1 MPGVPESFCISEKMV
16 WSGFPAERCE
26 DFVSYSSKGRKVRR
40 RRKSVNV
47 RNLIILIG
55 GAVVT
60 IVLFVLLVSGA
71 VRLVSKGLGAI
82 SGLGDSEAGNSSTTS
97 SDEPSSEESQETAY
111 TWSTVQMA
119 EADERQGEL
128 ILVNS
133 SHEYRSEPEDLLI
146 FYGNKTNSY
155 GLKEAEMYAKSS
167 VVTAMNNMMDAFKAA
182 TGNSSVLL
190 TSSYRDVSQQQEL
203 YDKDLESTG
212 LSTSDSVSKPGC
224 SEHHTGYALDLSY
237 TSSAGNNYL
246 DGTGDYAWLVENCY
260 KYGFIVRYTEE
271 KSSIT
276 GIISE
281 PWHYRYVGTVH
292 AEAITKGGYCL
303 EEYIEMIKLHDSTNP
318 YEFTSESG
326 SKYLIYYTEGA
337 GATTDVPVISGKSY
351 TISGTNEGGFVTVVS
366 LDGQSSAVT
375 SSSDDTSGSDSG
387 ESGSSADATSNESGS
402 SESSEGSDAVSG

>member
-1 MPGVPESFCISEKMV
+1 M
-16 WSGFPAERCE
+16 
-26 DFVSYSSKGRKVRR
+26 SYSSKGRKVRR

-55 GAVVT
+55 GAVIT

-71 VRLVSKGLGAI
+71 VRLISKGLGAI
-82 SGLGDSEAGNSSTTS
+82 TGQGSSDTSGSSVTS
-97 SDEPSSEESQETAY
+97 SDEPSSEENQETAY
-111 TWSTVQMA
+111 TWTTVQMA
-119 EADERQGEL
+119 EADERQGDL

-133 SHEYRSEPEDLLI
+133 THEYRSEPEDLLI

-167 VVTAMNNMMDAFKAA
+167 VVTAMNNMMDAFKEA
-182 TGNSSVLL
+182 TGNTSVLL
-190 TSSYRDVSQQQEL
+190 TSAYRDVDYQQQL
-203 YDKDLESTG
+203 YDADLAASG
-212 LSTSDSVSKPGC
+212 LSTSDSVSKPGY

-237 TSSAGNNYL
+237 QSSAGNNYL

-260 KYGFIVRYTEE
+260 KYGFIVRYTED

-326 SKYLIYYTEGA
+326 SKYLIYYTAGA

-351 TISGTNEGGFVTVVS
+351 SISGTNEGGFVTVVS
-366 LDGQSSAVT
+366 LDTQSSTT
-375 SSSDDTSGSDSG
+375 SSTSDTSGDTTSG
-387 ESGSSADATSNESGS
+387 ESGSSADAASEESGS
-402 SESSEGSDAVSG
+402 SDSSESSDAVSG

>member
-1 MPGVPESFCISEKMV
+1 MV
-16 WSGFPAERCE
+16 CGGFPAERCE

-55 GAVVT
+55 GAVIT

-71 VRLVSKGLGAI
+71 VRLISKGLGAI
-82 SGLGDSEAGNSSTTS
+82 TGQGSSDTSGSSVTS
-97 SDEPSSEESQETAY
+97 SDEPSSEENQETAY
-111 TWSTVQMA
+111 TWTTVQMA
-119 EADERQGEL
+119 EADERQGDL

-133 SHEYRSEPEDLLI
+133 THEYRSEPEDLLI

-167 VVTAMNNMMDAFKAA
+167 VVTAMNNMMDAFKEA
-182 TGNSSVLL
+182 TGNTSVLL
-190 TSSYRDVSQQQEL
+190 TSAYRDVDYQQQL
-203 YDKDLESTG
+203 YDADLAASG
-212 LSTSDSVSKPGC
+212 LSTSDSVSKPGY

-237 TSSAGNNYL
+237 QSSAGNNYL

-260 KYGFIVRYTEE
+260 KYGFIVRYTED

-326 SKYLIYYTEGA
+326 SKYLIYYTAGA

-351 TISGTNEGGFVTVVS
+351 SISGTNEGGFVTVVS
-366 LDGQSSAVT
+366 LDTQSSTT
-375 SSSDDTSGSDSG
+375 SSTSDTSGDTTSG
-387 ESGSSADATSNESGS
+387 ESGSSADAASEESGS
-402 SESSEGSDAVSG
+402 SDSSESSDAVSG

>member
-1 MPGVPESFCISEKMV
+1 MV
-16 WSGFPAERCE
+16 CSGFPAERCE

-55 GAVVT
+55 GAVIT

-71 VRLVSKGLGAI
+71 VRLISKGLGAI
-82 SGLGDSEAGNSSTTS
+82 TGQGSSDTSGSSVTS
-97 SDEPSSEESQETAY
+97 SDEPSSEENQETAY
-111 TWSTVQMA
+111 TWTTVQMA
-119 EADERQGEL
+119 EADERQGDL

-133 SHEYRSEPEDLLI
+133 THEYRSEPEDLLI

-167 VVTAMNNMMDAFKAA
+167 VVTAMNNMMDAFKEA
-182 TGNSSVLL
+182 TGNTSVLL
-190 TSSYRDVSQQQEL
+190 TSAYRDVDYQQQL
-203 YDKDLESTG
+203 YDADLAASG
-212 LSTSDSVSKPGC
+212 LSTSDSVSKPGY

-237 TSSAGNNYL
+237 QSSAGNNYL

-260 KYGFIVRYTEE
+260 KYGFIVRYTED

-292 AEAITKGGYCL
+292 AEAITKGRVL
-303 EEYIEMIKLHDSTNP
+303 
-318 YEFTSESG
+318 SG
-326 SKYLIYYTEGA
+326 GVY
-337 GATTDVPVISGKSY
+337 
-351 TISGTNEGGFVTVVS
+351 
-366 LDGQSSAVT
+366 
-375 SSSDDTSGSDSG
+375 
-387 ESGSSADATSNESGS
+387 
-402 SESSEGSDAVSG
+402 

>member
-1 MPGVPESFCISEKMV
+1 MV
-16 WSGFPAERCE
+16 CSGFPAERCE

-55 GAVVT
+55 GAVIT

-71 VRLVSKGLGAI
+71 VRLISKGLGAI
-82 SGLGDSEAGNSSTTS
+82 TGQGSSDTSGSSVTS
-97 SDEPSSEESQETAY
+97 SDEPSSEENQETAY
-111 TWSTVQMA
+111 TWTTVQMA
-119 EADERQGEL
+119 EADERQGDL

-133 SHEYRSEPEDLLI
+133 THEYRSEPEDLLI

-167 VVTAMNNMMDAFKAA
+167 VVTAMNNMMDAFKEA
-182 TGNSSVLL
+182 TGNTSVLL
-190 TSSYRDVSQQQEL
+190 TSAYRDVDYQQQL
-203 YDKDLESTG
+203 YDADLAASG
-212 LSTSDSVSKPGC
+212 LSTSDSVSKPGY

-237 TSSAGNNYL
+237 QSSAGNNYL

-260 KYGFIVRYTEE
+260 KYGFIVRYTED

-326 SKYLIYYTEGA
+326 SKYLIYYTAGA

-351 TISGTNEGGFVTVVS
+351 SISGTNEGGFVTVVS
-366 LDGQSSAVT
+366 LDTQSSTT
-375 SSSDDTSGSDSG
+375 SSTSDTSGGTTSG
-387 ESGSSADATSNESGS
+387 ESGSSADAASEESGS
-402 SESSEGSDAVSG
+402 SDSSESSDAVSG

>member
-1 MPGVPESFCISEKMV
+1 MV
-16 WSGFPAERCE
+16 CSGFPAERCE

-55 GAVVT
+55 GAVIT
-60 IVLFVLLVSGA
+60 IVVFVLPVSGA
-71 VRLVSKGLGAI
+71 VRLTPKGLGALTGQGSSDT
-82 SGLGDSEAGNSSTTS
+82 SGSSVTS
-97 SDEPSSEESQETAY
+97 SDEPSSEENQETAY
-111 TWSTVQMA
+111 TWTTVQMA
-119 EADERQGEL
+119 EADERQGDL

-133 SHEYRSEPEDLLI
+133 THEYRSEPEDLLI

-167 VVTAMNNMMDAFKAA
+167 VVTAMNNMMDAFKEA
-182 TGNSSVLL
+182 TGNTSVLL
-190 TSSYRDVSQQQEL
+190 TSAYRDVDYQQQL
-203 YDKDLESTG
+203 YDADLAASG
-212 LSTSDSVSKPGC
+212 LSTSDSVSKPGY

-237 TSSAGNNYL
+237 QSSAGNNYL

-260 KYGFIVRYTEE
+260 KYGFIVRYTED

-326 SKYLIYYTEGA
+326 SKYLIYYTAGA

-351 TISGTNEGGFVTVVS
+351 SISGTNEGGFVTVVS
-366 LDGQSSAVT
+366 LDTQSSTT
-375 SSSDDTSGSDSG
+375 SSTSDTSGGTTSG
-387 ESGSSADATSNESGS
+387 ESGSSAHAASEESGS
-402 SESSEGSDAVSG
+402 SDSSESSDAVSG

>member
-1 MPGVPESFCISEKMV
+1 MV
-16 WSGFPAERCE
+16 CSGFPAERCE

-55 GAVVT
+55 GAVIT

-71 VRLVSKGLGAI
+71 VRLISKGLGAI
-82 SGLGDSEAGNSSTTS
+82 TGQGSSDTSGSSVTS
-97 SDEPSSEESQETAY
+97 SDEPSSEENQETAY
-111 TWSTVQMA
+111 TWTTVQMA
-119 EADERQGEL
+119 EADERQGDL

-133 SHEYRSEPEDLLI
+133 THEYRSEPEDLLI

-167 VVTAMNNMMDAFKAA
+167 VVTAMNNMMDAFKEA
-182 TGNSSVLL
+182 TGNTSVLL
-190 TSSYRDVSQQQEL
+190 TSAYRDVDYQQQL
-203 YDKDLESTG
+203 YDADLAASG
-212 LSTSDSVSKPGC
+212 LSTSDSVSKPGY

-237 TSSAGNNYL
+237 QSSAGNNYL

-260 KYGFIVRYTEE
+260 KYGFIVRYTED

-326 SKYLIYYTEGA
+326 SKYLIYYTAGA

-351 TISGTNEGGFVTVVS
+351 SISGTNEGGFVTVVS
-366 LDGQSSAVT
+366 LDTQSSTT
-375 SSSDDTSGSDSG
+375 SSTSDTSGGTTSG
-387 ESGSSADATSNESGS
+387 ESGSSADAASEESGSSAS
-402 SESSEGSDAVSG
+402 SESSEAVSG

>member
-1 MPGVPESFCISEKMV
+1 MV
-16 WSGFPAERCE
+16 CSGFPAERCE

-55 GAVVT
+55 GAVIT

-71 VRLVSKGLGAI
+71 VRLISKGLGAI
-82 SGLGDSEAGNSSTTS
+82 TGQGSSDTSGSSVTS
-97 SDEPSSEESQETAY
+97 SDEPSSEENQETAY
-111 TWSTVQMA
+111 TWTTVQMA
-119 EADERQGEL
+119 EADERQGDL

-133 SHEYRSEPEDLLI
+133 THEYRSEPEDLLI

-167 VVTAMNNMMDAFKAA
+167 VVTAMNNMMDAFKEA
-182 TGNSSVLL
+182 TGNTSVLL
-190 TSSYRDVSQQQEL
+190 TSAYRDVDYQQQL
-203 YDKDLESTG
+203 YDADLAASG
-212 LSTSDSVSKPGC
+212 LSTSDSVSKPGY

-237 TSSAGNNYL
+237 QSSAGNNYL

-260 KYGFIVRYTEE
+260 KYGFIVRYTED

-326 SKYLIYYTEGA
+326 SKYLIYYTAGA

-351 TISGTNEGGFVTVVS
+351 SISGTNEGGFVTVVS
-366 LDGQSSAVT
+366 LDTQSSTT
-375 SSSDDTSGSDSG
+375 SSTSDTSGDTPSG
-387 ESGSSADATSNESGS
+387 ESGSSADAASEESGS
-402 SESSEGSDAVSG
+402 SDSSESSDAVSG

>member
-1 MPGVPESFCISEKMV
+1 MV
-16 WSGFPAERCE
+16 CSGFPAERCE

-55 GAVVT
+55 GAVIT

-71 VRLVSKGLGAI
+71 VRLISKGLGAI
-82 SGLGDSEAGNSSTTS
+82 TGQGSSDTSGSSVTS
-97 SDEPSSEESQETAY
+97 SDEPSSEENQETAY
-111 TWSTVQMA
+111 TWTTVQMA
-119 EADERQGEL
+119 EADERQGDL

-133 SHEYRSEPEDLLI
+133 THEYRSEPEDLLI

-167 VVTAMNNMMDAFKAA
+167 VVTAMNNMMDAFKEA
-182 TGNSSVLL
+182 TGNTSVLL
-190 TSSYRDVSQQQEL
+190 TSAYRDVDYQQQL
-203 YDKDLESTG
+203 YDADLAASG
-212 LSTSDSVSKPGC
+212 LSTSDSVSKPGY

-237 TSSAGNNYL
+237 QSSAGNNYL

-260 KYGFIVRYTEE
+260 KYGFIVRYTED

-326 SKYLIYYTEGA
+326 SKYLIYYTAGA

-351 TISGTNEGGFVTVVS
+351 SISGTNEGGFVTVVS
-366 LDGQSSAVT
+366 LDTQSSTT
-375 SSSDDTSGSDSG
+375 SSTSDTSGDTTSG
-387 ESGSSADATSNESGS
+387 ESGSSADAASEESGS
-402 SESSEGSDAVSG
+402 SDSSESSDAVSG

>member
-1 MPGVPESFCISEKMV
+1 MV
-16 WSGFPAERCE
+16 CSGFPAERCE

-55 GAVVT
+55 GAVIT

-71 VRLVSKGLGAI
+71 VRLISKGLGAI
-82 SGLGDSEAGNSSTTS
+82 TGLGGSDTSDSSVTS
-97 SDEPSSEESQETAY
+97 SDETSSEESQETAY
-111 TWSTVQMA
+111 TWTTVQMA
-119 EADERQGEL
+119 EADERQGDL

-133 SHEYRSEPEDLLI
+133 THEYRSEPEDLLI

-167 VVTAMNNMMDAFKAA
+167 VVTAMNNMMDAFKEA
-182 TGNSSVLL
+182 TGNTSVLL
-190 TSSYRDVSQQQEL
+190 TSAYRDVDYQQQL
-203 YDKDLESTG
+203 YDADLAASG
-212 LSTSDSVSKPGC
+212 LSTSDSVSKPGY
-224 SEHHTGYALDLSY
+224 SEHHTGYALDFSY
-237 TSSAGNNYL
+237 QSSAGNNYL

-326 SKYLIYYTEGA
+326 SKYLIYYTAGA

-351 TISGTNEGGFVTVVS
+351 SISGTNEGGVVTVVS
-366 LDGQSSAVT
+366 LDTQSSTT
-375 SSSDDTSGSDSG
+375 SSTSDTSGDTTSG
-387 ESGSSADATSNESGS
+387 ESGSSADAVSEESGS
-402 SESSEGSDAVSG
+402 SDSSESSDAVSG

>member
-1 MPGVPESFCISEKMV
+1 MV
-16 WSGFPAERCE
+16 CSGFPAERCE

-55 GAVVT
+55 GAVIT

-71 VRLVSKGLGAI
+71 VRLISKGLGAI
-82 SGLGDSEAGNSSTTS
+82 TGLGGSDTSDSSVTS
-97 SDEPSSEESQETAY
+97 SDETSSEVSQETAY
-111 TWSTVQMA
+111 TWTTVQMA
-119 EADERQGEL
+119 EADERQGDL

-133 SHEYRSEPEDLLI
+133 THEYRSEPEDLLI

-167 VVTAMNNMMDAFKAA
+167 VVTAMNNMMDAFKEA
-182 TGNSSVLL
+182 TGNTSVLL
-190 TSSYRDVSQQQEL
+190 TSAYRDVNYQQQL
-203 YDKDLESTG
+203 YDADLAASG
-212 LSTSDSVSKPGC
+212 LSTSDSVSKPGY

-237 TSSAGNNYL
+237 QSSAGNNYL

-260 KYGFIVRYTEE
+260 KYGFIVRYTED

-292 AEAITKGGYCL
+292 AEAMTKGGYCL

-326 SKYLIYYTEGA
+326 SKYLIYYTAGA

-351 TISGTNEGGFVTVVS
+351 SISGTNEGGFVTVVS
-366 LDGQSSAVT
+366 LDAQSSTT
-375 SSSDDTSGSDSG
+375 SSTSDTSGDTTSG
-387 ESGSSADATSNESGS
+387 ESGSSADAASEESGS
-402 SESSEGSDAVSG
+402 SDSSESSDAVSG

>member
-1 MPGVPESFCISEKMV
+1 MV
-16 WSGFPAERCE
+16 CSGFPAERCE

-55 GAVVT
+55 GAVIT

-71 VRLVSKGLGAI
+71 VRLISKGLGAI
-82 SGLGDSEAGNSSTTS
+82 TGQGSSDTSGSSVTS
-97 SDEPSSEESQETAY
+97 SDEPSSEENQETAY
-111 TWSTVQMA
+111 TWTTVQMA
-119 EADERQGEL
+119 EADERQGDL

-133 SHEYRSEPEDLLI
+133 THEYRSEPEDLLI

-167 VVTAMNNMMDAFKAA
+167 VVTAMNNMMDAFKEA
-182 TGNSSVLL
+182 TGNTSGLL
-190 TSSYRDVSQQQEL
+190 TSAYRDVDYQQQL
-203 YDKDLESTG
+203 YDADLAASG
-212 LSTSDSVSKPGC
+212 LSTSDSVSKPGY

-237 TSSAGNNYL
+237 QSSAGNNYL

-260 KYGFIVRYTEE
+260 KYGFIVRYTED

-326 SKYLIYYTEGA
+326 SKYLIYYTAGA

-351 TISGTNEGGFVTVVS
+351 SISGTNEGGFVTVVS
-366 LDGQSSAVT
+366 LDTQSSTT
-375 SSSDDTSGSDSG
+375 SSTSDTSGDTTSG
-387 ESGSSADATSNESGS
+387 ESGSSADAASEESGS
-402 SESSEGSDAVSG
+402 SDSSESSDAVSG

>member
-16 WSGFPAERCE
+16 CSGFPAERCE

-237 TSSAGNNYL
+237 QSTSGNNYL
-246 DGTGDYAWLVENCY
+246 DGTGDFAWLVENCY

-303 EEYIEMIKLHDSTNP
+303 EEYIEMLKLHDSENP

-326 SKYLIYYTEGA
+326 SSYLIYYTAGA
-337 GATTDVPVISGKSY
+337 GASTDVPVISGKSY
-351 TISGTNEGGFVTVVS
+351 TISGTNEGGFVTVVE
-366 LDGQSSAVT
+366 LGGQNTGSGLLSSSA
-375 SSSDDTSGSDSG
+375 SSEG
-387 ESGSSADATSNESGS
+387 ESGTSS
-402 SESSEGSDAVSG
+402 SESSDGSSETSGSSNSTESVSG

>member
-1 MPGVPESFCISEKMV
+1 MV
-16 WSGFPAERCE
+16 CSGFPAERCE

-55 GAVVT
+55 GAVIT

-71 VRLVSKGLGAI
+71 VRLISKGLGAI
-82 SGLGDSEAGNSSTTS
+82 TGQGSSDTSGSSVTS
-97 SDEPSSEESQETAY
+97 SDEPSSEENQETAY
-111 TWSTVQMA
+111 TWTTVQMA
-119 EADERQGEL
+119 EADERQGDL

-133 SHEYRSEPEDLLI
+133 THEYRSEPEDLLI

-167 VVTAMNNMMDAFKAA
+167 VVTAMNNMMDAFKEA
-182 TGNSSVLL
+182 TGNTSVLL
-190 TSSYRDVSQQQEL
+190 TSAYRDVDYQQQL
-203 YDKDLESTG
+203 YDADLAASG
-212 LSTSDSVSKPGC
+212 LSTSDSVSKPGY
-224 SEHHTGYALDLSY
+224 SEHHTGYALDLSNQ
-237 TSSAGNNYL
+237 SSAGNNYL

-260 KYGFIVRYTEE
+260 KYGFIVRYTED

-326 SKYLIYYTEGA
+326 SKYLIYYTAGA

-351 TISGTNEGGFVTVVS
+351 SISGTNEGGFVTVVS
-366 LDGQSSAVT
+366 LDTQSSTT
-375 SSSDDTSGSDSG
+375 SSTSDTSGDTTSG
-387 ESGSSADATSNESGS
+387 ESGSSADAASEEPGSSDS
-402 SESSEGSDAVSG
+402 SESSDAVSG

>member
-1 MPGVPESFCISEKMV
+1 MV
-16 WSGFPAERCE
+16 CSGFPAERCE

-55 GAVVT
+55 GAVIT

-71 VRLVSKGLGAI
+71 VRLISKGLGAI
-82 SGLGDSEAGNSSTTS
+82 TGQGSSDTSGSSVTS
-97 SDEPSSEESQETAY
+97 SDEPSSEENQETAY
-111 TWSTVQMA
+111 TWTTVQMA
-119 EADERQGEL
+119 EADERQGDL

-133 SHEYRSEPEDLLI
+133 THEYRSEPEDLLI

-167 VVTAMNNMMDAFKAA
+167 VVTAMNNMMDAFKEA
-182 TGNSSVLL
+182 TGNTSVLL
-190 TSSYRDVSQQQEL
+190 TSAYRDVDYQQQL
-203 YDKDLESTG
+203 YDADLAASG
-212 LSTSDSVSKPGC
+212 LSTSDSVSKPGY

-237 TSSAGNNYL
+237 QSSAGNNYL

-260 KYGFIVRYTEE
+260 KYGFIVRYTED

-326 SKYLIYYTEGA
+326 SKYLIYYTAGA

-351 TISGTNEGGFVTVVS
+351 SISGTNEGGFVTVVS
-366 LDGQSSAVT
+366 LDIQSSTT
-375 SSSDDTSGSDSG
+375 SSTSDTSGDTTSG
-387 ESGSSADATSNESGS
+387 ESGSSADAASEESGS
-402 SESSEGSDAVSG
+402 SDSSESSDAVSG